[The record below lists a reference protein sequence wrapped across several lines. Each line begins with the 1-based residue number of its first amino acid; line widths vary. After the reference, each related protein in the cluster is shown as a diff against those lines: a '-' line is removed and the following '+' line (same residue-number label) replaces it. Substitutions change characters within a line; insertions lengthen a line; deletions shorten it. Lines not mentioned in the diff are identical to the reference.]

1 LPKITI
7 LIGFSFVELS
17 TVDSTN
23 NYAMALAH
31 EGLASHGRAIFAYE
45 QTAGKGQRGKAWS
58 TEPGSNIILSVL
70 VDPTPIRHFPTFA
83 LSAATA
89 LAAFDLFHRHALE
102 GTVIKWPNDVYW
114 GDRKAG
120 GILIENVY
128 RGKEWQWSVLGI
140 GMNINQ
146 TQFPE
151 GIGHPVSLR
160 QITGKTY
167 DVRDLALELCACLE
181 DRWQQLCLG
190 VPVLRDYES
199 RLLGMNSRVR
209 LLRAGEVLEVS
220 ILGVEPDGRLN
231 TSAGLFSVGEVEW
244 LW

>member
-23 NYAMALAH
+23 NYAMALVH
-31 EGLASHGRAIFAYE
+31 EGLASHGRAIFAHE
-45 QTAGKGQRGKAWS
+45 QTAGKGQRGKTWS
-58 TEPGSNIILSVL
+58 TEPESNIILSVL
-70 VDPTPIRHFPTFA
+70 VDPRPIRHFPTFT

-89 LAAFDLFHRHALE
+89 LAASDLFRRHAPE
-102 GTVIKWPNDVYW
+102 GTLIKWPNDIYW

-146 TQFPE
+146 IQFPE
-151 GIGHPVSLR
+151 GMGRPVSLR
-160 QITGKTY
+160 QITGNTY
-167 DVRDLALELCACLE
+167 DAKGLAMELCALLE
-181 DRWQQLCLG
+181 ERWQQLCAG
-190 VPVLRDYES
+190 VPILREYES
-199 RLLGMNSRVR
+199 LLLGMGRLVR
-209 LLRAGEVLEVS
+209 LRAGNLDLETLV
-220 ILGVEPDGRLN
+220 LGVAPDGRLQ
-231 TSAGLFSVGEVEW
+231 TEAGLFSVGEIEW